1 MPLPFAVAVPI
12 TPGPTRVTVTVLLA
26 SAVPFR
32 SNVVSLV
39 TWSLLEV
46 PVSVVIPVKLG
57 RPGADVSIVTLRAPD
72 APLVLP
78 ATSVALA
85 VML

>member
-1 MPLPFAVAVPI
+1 MPLPFAVALPI

-26 SAVPFR
+26 SAVPF
-32 SNVVSLV
+32 STKVVSLV
-39 TWSLLEV
+39 IRSLLED

-57 RPGADVSIVTLRAPD
+57 SPGADVSMVTLRAPD
-72 APLVLP
+72 ATLVLP
-78 ATSVALA
+78 ARSVALA